1 MCKKWQIESQQSRTP
16 YRRKDIH
23 VFLTYFMKRHVSSKI
38 LLCLHFTAGA
48 SPHHGIRSNCS
59 FVFLFHSIGSFV
71 VPSKRKKKKKTET
84 NSSLLIFL
92 FHNFSRFS
100 FRFLSVIFPVNKI
113 KGLQQCRQ
121 MNTLRNEKR
130 TTSFMFR
137 GYKVVRSSCI
147 R

>member
-71 VPSKRKKKKKTET
+71 VPSKRKKKKE
-84 NSSLLIFL
+84 N
-92 FHNFSRFS
+92 
-100 FRFLSVIFPVNKI
+100 
-113 KGLQQCRQ
+113 
-121 MNTLRNEKR
+121 RNEIVALDFSVSQFLPFFVSLFICHFSSQQNKR
-130 TTSFMFR
+130 IAAVPPNEHSAE
-137 GYKVVRSSCI
+137 
-147 R
+147 